1 MASFR
6 EPGIMLGGRPGV
18 LPPGMKL
25 NARTGRLSGTPSK
38 AGTYRL
44 RLQVAD
50 KLGAHSAAGFVIRVR
65 A

>member
-1 MASFR
+1 M
-6 EPGIMLGGRPGV
+6 I
-18 LPPGMKL
+18 
-25 NARTGRLSGTPSK
+25 SGTPRK

-50 KLGAHSAAGFVIRVR
+50 KLGAHSAAGFVLKVR